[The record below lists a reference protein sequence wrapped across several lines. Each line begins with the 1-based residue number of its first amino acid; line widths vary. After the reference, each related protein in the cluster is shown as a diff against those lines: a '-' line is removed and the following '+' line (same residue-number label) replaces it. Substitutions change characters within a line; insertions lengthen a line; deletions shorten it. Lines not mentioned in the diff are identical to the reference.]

1 MLGLCK
7 MNHVDNVDRDH
18 NNSNKTENTTMI
30 MTTMVMMMITAVMM
44 ETNCRFNLQASG
56 AESAYWDKCAKGKKQ
71 PTYCGIFFGFVLFI
85 IYFCERP
92 LVNSTKKQK
101 NKKMK
106 YSVQSGSSAVQSGS
120 QPTIVVKAHA
130 PGNGCYMV
138 VFNNGC

>member
-7 MNHVDNVDRDH
+7 MNHADNVDRDH

-44 ETNCRFNLQASG
+44 QTDCRFDPQASG
-56 AESAYWDKCAKGKKQ
+56 RDSAYWDKCAKGKKQ
-71 PTYCGIFFGFVLFI
+71 PTYYAF
-85 IYFCERP
+85 
-92 LVNSTKKQK
+92 
-101 NKKMK
+101 
-106 YSVQSGSSAVQSGS
+106 QSGSSAVHNGS